1 MKTIIQDVAALFE
14 THFNAPHEILFHAPG
29 RVNLIGEHTDYNN
42 GFVLPCAIDRGTYL
56 AIKTREDNLIRV
68 VAGNLSNA
76 ASEWP
81 ASLPVEHDQ
90 NNAWADYI
98 RGVTE
103 QLLKQGHTLKGMD
116 IAVLGNVP
124 QGAGLSSSAS
134 FSVGFATACNA
145 INTLGLSPTEVA
157 LCCQAAENEFAG
169 CNCGIMDQLISA
181 AGEAGHALLID
192 CGDYSYEP
200 YAIPE
205 DLAIMII
212 DSKVKRGLVDSEYNT
227 RRKQCEKAASIMGV
241 SSLRDATLSL
251 LAESKNK
258 MTDEVFRR
266 AKHVIT
272 ENQRTIDAAEALA
285 NKNYALLNKLM
296 AESHISMRDDFEVTT
311 SQIDLLVELAGE
323 HLYND
328 GGVRM
333 TGGGFGGCVVALVP
347 KVNAEAI
354 STAILKPYKEAT
366 NLDAEIH
373 ICLASAGAA
382 ANINN

>member
-1 MKTIIQDVAALFE
+1 MKKIIENVAALFE
-14 THFNAPHEILFHAPG
+14 THFSTPHELLFHAPG

-68 VAGNLSNA
+68 IAGNLGNA
-76 ASEWP
+76 TSEWP
-81 ASLPVEHDQ
+81 ATLPVEHDSD
-90 NNAWADYI
+90 NAWADYI

-103 QLLKQGHTLKGMD
+103 QLLKQGHSIKGMD
-116 IAVLGNVP
+116 IAVMGNVP

-145 INTLGLSPTEVA
+145 INALDLTPTQVA

-200 YAIPE
+200 YSIPD

-227 RRKQCEKAASIMGV
+227 RRKQCEEAAAIMNV

-251 LAESKNK
+251 LDDSKDK
-258 MTDEVFRR
+258 MTEEVYRR

-272 ENQRTIDAAEALA
+272 ENQRTINAAEALA
-285 NKNYALLNKLM
+285 NKNYPLLNTLM
-296 AESHISMRDDFEVTT
+296 ADSHISMRDDFEVTT
-311 SQIDLLVELAGE
+311 PQIDLLVELVGK
-323 HLYND
+323 HLNND

-347 KVNAEAI
+347 NAKVETISQAI
-354 STAILKPYKEAT
+354 ITPYKEAT
-366 NLDAEIH
+366 NLGAEIH
-373 ICLASAGAA
+373 VCLASAGATEL
-382 ANINN
+382 NM